1 MYVGRVD
8 RLFCAMLPEQW
19 SQKNSENAFKF
30 LYTFNFTWFFI
41 TSINLI
47 FNAKV
52 RLDPKTYSEI
62 MSVTEFI
69 CDIIKNLA
77 PLCDATDEHRVV
89 MAFPVVV
96 IYQKGSD
103 DITICGKGNYKSLI
117 LRLKSFYGFYNKNF
131 YTSQR
136 KNLNQVCHLNSW
148 CHLNLL
154 SPSLTTY
161 IHHAIARL
169 SNEMTQIVNAPK
181 TIKRTLLHLKIQQF
195 PQKYGLSV
203 LYPIQ
208 RFWK

>member
-1 MYVGRVD
+1 MVFDLQNNEIRYII
-8 RLFCAMLPEQW
+8 LW
-19 SQKNSENAFKF
+19 
-30 LYTFNFTWFFI
+30 W
-41 TSINLI
+41 LI
-47 FNAKV
+47 FEKKPFQFWLAGNLNSDFWYLITTV
-52 RLDPKTYSEI
+52 
-62 MSVTEFI
+62 MEFI
-69 CDIIKNLA
+69 CDFIKNLA

-96 IYQKGSD
+96 IYQKGFD

-117 LRLKSFYGFYNKNF
+117 FRLKSFYGFYNKNF

-181 TIKRTLLHLKIQQF
+181 TIKRILLHLKIRQF